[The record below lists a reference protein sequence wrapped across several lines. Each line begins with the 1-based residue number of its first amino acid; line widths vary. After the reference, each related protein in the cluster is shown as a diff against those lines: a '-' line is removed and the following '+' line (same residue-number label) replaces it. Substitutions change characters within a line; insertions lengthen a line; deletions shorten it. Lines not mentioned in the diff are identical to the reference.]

1 MRWHHNSKINAWNS
15 NSASSI
21 TIHELQT
28 DSAFWNSKTFKEPC
42 RFAIFFEKFT
52 GNLSMIIT
60 IPRILKHNTSI
71 CRNFKLPGPNVC
83 PTELLLI
90 RSSMFQVSRL
100 EWRPMF
106 WAIARKKIDQIENW
120 RANSNQVAEASACK
134 EGRNQ
139 FRCIIRRLFTFHDVG
154 IESFDTLI
162 THVSHIISCMA
173 KGGRAVPVLH
183 ETCQTEHKNPRN
195 GTKMWNGHNSPK
207 HTKLSGLW
215 TTFNDR
221 RPLWRF

>member
-15 NSASSI
+15 NSASTI

-60 IPRILKHNTSI
+60 IPRILKQNTSI
-71 CRNFKLPGPNVC
+71 CRNFKLPGPNAC

-154 IESFDTLI
+154 IESFDTP
-162 THVSHIISCMA
+162 CF
-173 KGGRAVPVLH
+173 PYYQLH
-183 ETCQTEHKNPRN
+183 GQRWESSPCIA
-195 GTKMWNGHNSPK
+195 WNLSNWTQEPK
-207 HTKLSGLW
+207 KWNQNVKW
-215 TTFNDR
+215 T
-221 RPLWRF
+221 